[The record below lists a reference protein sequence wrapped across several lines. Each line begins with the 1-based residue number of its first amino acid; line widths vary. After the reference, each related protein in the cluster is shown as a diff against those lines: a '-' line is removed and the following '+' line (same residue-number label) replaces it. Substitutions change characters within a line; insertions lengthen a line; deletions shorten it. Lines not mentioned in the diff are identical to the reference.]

1 MIRPR
6 QHGANFHLGAH
17 LPGQRMST
25 SEYRVALELFGGPM
39 DLLLYLV
46 RRDELDILDLPLARI
61 ATQFLEFIEVL
72 ELLDVSQA
80 ADFVSTA
87 STLAEIKSRTVLPRQ
102 EEEAPTEEPL
112 EDEPQN
118 DLVHKLLEFKRLRE
132 ASQAL
137 EAQAALW
144 QERFPRLS
152 DERPRQGRDLA
163 DDLIKEVEL
172 WDLVSA
178 LARVLRRRTVEHEAS
193 VRYDDTPISV
203 YIERV
208 GERVRREG
216 RVAFSALF
224 DAATKR
230 GVVVGL
236 FLAILELLRH
246 HAFRA
251 EQPVDYGEIWI
262 LPPVT
267 ELAGTETAH
276 SGTVDP
282 SAAPPA
288 DASPAAP

>member
-6 QHGANFHLGAH
+6 NSVPISPA
-17 LPGQRMST
+17 GQRMST
-25 SEYRVALELFGGPM
+25 SEYRVSLDLFGGPM

-46 RRDELDILDLPLARI
+46 RRNEVDILDLPLAKI
-61 ATQFLEFIEVL
+61 TAQFLEFLEVL
-72 ELLDVSQA
+72 QFLDVGQA
-80 ADFVSTA
+80 SEFVATA
-87 STLAEIKSRTVLPRQ
+87 STLVEIKSRTVLPRQ
-102 EEEAPTEEPL
+102 EEEEAPAEEPL
-112 EDEPQN
+112 DEEPHN
-118 DLVHKLLEFKRLRE
+118 DLVHKLLEYKRLRE

-144 QERFPRLS
+144 HERYPRLT
-152 DERPRQGRDLA
+152 DERPRHGRDLA

-178 LARVLRRRTVEHEAS
+178 LARVLRRRTVEHETS

-208 GERVRREG
+208 ADRVRREG

-230 GVVVGL
+230 GVIVGL
-236 FLAILELLRH
+236 FLAVLELLRH

-251 EQPVDYGEIWI
+251 DQPVDYGEIWI
-262 LPPVT
+262 LPP
-267 ELAGTETAH
+267 
-276 SGTVDP
+276 
-282 SAAPPA
+282 AAEAEQSPA
-288 DASPAAP
+288 PSPAASPPAA

>member
-1 MIRPR
+1 
-6 QHGANFHLGAH
+6 
-17 LPGQRMST
+17 MST
-25 SEYRVALELFGGPM
+25 SEYRVSLDIFGGPM

-46 RRDELDILDLPLARI
+46 RRNEVGILDLPLAKI
-61 ATQFLEFIEVL
+61 TAQFLDFLEVL
-72 ELLDVSQA
+72 QFLDVEQA

-87 STLAEIKSRTVLPRQ
+87 SALVEIKSRTVLPRQ
-102 EEEAPTEEPL
+102 EEETLAEEPL
-112 EDEPQN
+112 EDEPHN

-144 QERFPRLS
+144 QERYPRLS

-178 LARVLRRRTVEHEAS
+178 RARVLRRRTVEHEAS

-208 GERVRREG
+208 ADRVRREG
-216 RVAFSALF
+216 RVAFGALF
-224 DAATKR
+224 DSATKR
-230 GVVVGL
+230 GVIVGL

-246 HAFRA
+246 HSFRA
-251 EQPVDYGEIWI
+251 EQPIDYGEIWI
-262 LPPVT
+262 LPPL
-267 ELAGTETAH
+267 EDATAQ
-276 SGTVDP
+276 ST
-282 SAAPPA
+282 
-288 DASPAAP
+288 PAAGADRQPAP